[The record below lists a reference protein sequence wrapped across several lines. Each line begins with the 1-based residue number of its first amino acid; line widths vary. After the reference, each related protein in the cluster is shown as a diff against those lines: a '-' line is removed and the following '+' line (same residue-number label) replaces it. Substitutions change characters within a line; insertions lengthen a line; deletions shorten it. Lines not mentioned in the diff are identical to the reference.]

1 MFPFSGKNKIPSSGK
16 GKKEREKG
24 KRKRKKEKRVKER
37 ERERERERKI
47 TSETNGQLISLSTT
61 TCTLSIC
68 HFHENARRRVFSLL
82 CPRQRLHLLA
92 HIIRTEATQ
101 THGSFDSTSK
111 SRVEHGLNTARLAHK
126 YRQQRVGRL
135 EQRVLLLEE
144 VSRSCTLR
152 S

>member
-1 MFPFSGKNKIPSSGK
+1 MLRFTFSQHKHIHLRRTHFRQLQIVYRGD
-16 GKKEREKG
+16 
-24 KRKRKKEKRVKER
+24 KER